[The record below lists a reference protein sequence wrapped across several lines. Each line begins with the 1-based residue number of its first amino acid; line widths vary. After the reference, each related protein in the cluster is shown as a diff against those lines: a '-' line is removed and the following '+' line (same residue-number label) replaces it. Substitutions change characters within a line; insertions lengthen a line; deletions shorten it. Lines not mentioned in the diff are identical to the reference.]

1 MSLSI
6 EPLERYED
14 ERGWVSEVYSGE
26 LGPELQ
32 NIHLGTMEPGVV
44 RGNHAHLESREW
56 IVFHQPLV
64 HVRWREDDETID
76 AVTEEP
82 SLVTLPENT
91 PHAFKNESDDTVSFT
106 AYRNTQYDE
115 ENPDSKE
122 VELF

>member
-1 MSLSI
+1 MEFSI
-6 EPLERYED
+6 EPLDRYED

-26 LGPELQ
+26 IGADLR

-56 IVFHQPLV
+56 IVFHGPLI
-64 HVRWREDDETID
+64 HVRWEDDGEIID

-82 SLVTLPENT
+82 SIISLPENT

-106 AYRNTQYDE
+106 AYRDTKYDD
-115 ENPDSKE
+115 ENPDSKP